1 MSFDRFLAYAVG
13 ALSAVLVF
21 ALLTT
26 QAAPNEVG
34 ANRVA
39 ADHMLELVNE
49 VRAAEGL
56 LPLESADDIAEVA
69 ERWSAAMAADQD
81 MRHNP
86 SFADEICCWQ
96 LATENVAWSE
106 PHRLWRPGDPVL
118 RITDELHEALL
129 NSPGHR
135 ANLLDDAVDQIGI
148 GVYVDGE
155 GNVWITQNFRRS
167 LTE

>member
-1 MSFDRFLAYAVG
+1 VSFDRFLAYAVG

-26 QAAPNEVG
+26 QAAPNQVG

-49 VRAAEGL
+49 VRAVEGL

-69 ERWSAAMAADQD
+69 ERWSAVMAADQD

-86 SFADEICCWQ
+86 TFAEEICCWQ
-96 LATENVAWSE
+96 TATENVAWSE

-148 GVYVDGE
+148 GVHVDDD

-167 LTE
+167 RTD